1 MVIKWANMVNL
12 QKVFLCKVEP
22 FVPNIDRPGFL
33 MNLFSKFGGPKIRI
47 FGGF

>member
-22 FVPNIDRPGFL
+22 FVPNIDRL
-33 MNLFSKFGGPKIRI
+33 SLLSQVNKYTSSSVFSPVF
-47 FGGF
+47 